1 MNKNNMEKLKHK
13 IKQCKNTDLNQ
24 IELEDVNDI
33 EEIKINRN
41 KPSKER
47 ILDFIKK
54 TKNPYIFRVNDKLV
68 KFTFSKNEQTADD
81 CLTNILKNIYK

>member
-1 MNKNNMEKLKHK
+1 MYDNE
-13 IKQCKNTDLNQ
+13 
-24 IELEDVNDI
+24 